1 VATGWRDEVLWVR
14 PFAAAVVAMFSLA
27 GLANADEPPGP
38 CAAPAAASVADRP
51 GTGRTTSNGG
61 APCVVLQGD
70 VVVEDGVRRQVTTEP
85 GGVGADTLTSVNLAF
100 VRVGIAKR
108 LELGFTPPANE
119 FRAASGASSFDT
131 AHGTTDVA
139 AALKYLV
146 WDSPSV
152 QASVGAAYSAP
163 TGAGEF
169 TAGAPTYATMA
180 NVAVALTPRLS
191 LSTSLVLG
199 TAVGPDAAQFNRAFF
214 VFSPSVTLA
223 YALDTVDTL
232 LIQDAF
238 TSRQGPVSPAG
249 SRGFVALQRALGPR
263 LALDAEFEMNLLPL
277 AGRAARAL
285 GFGVVWYAHASH
297 GG

>member
-1 VATGWRDEVLWVR
+1 MRTPVFV
-14 PFAAAVVAMFSLA
+14 AAAIGWFSVA
-27 GLANADEPPGP
+27 GLANADQSAGP
-38 CAAPAAASVADRP
+38 CAAPAAATVADRP

-61 APCVVLQGD
+61 APCVVLKGD

-85 GGVGADTLTSVNLAF
+85 GGVGASTLASVNLAF

-119 FRAASGASSFDT
+119 SRSASGVSSFD
-131 AHGTTDVA
+131 AARGATDA
-139 AALKYLV
+139 ATALKYLV
-146 WDSPSV
+146 LDSASV

-169 TAGAPTYATMA
+169 TAGAPTYATSA
-180 NVAVALTPRLS
+180 NVAVAITPRLS
-191 LSTSLVLG
+191 LSTSMVLG
-199 TAVGPDAAQFNRAFF
+199 TAVGPDAANFNRSFF
-214 VFSPSVTLA
+214 AFSPSVTLA
-223 YALDTVDTL
+223 YALDAVDTL
-232 LIQDAF
+232 LLQDAF

-263 LALDAEFEMNLLPL
+263 LALDAEYEVNLLPL
-277 AGRAARAL
+277 AGRAARAV
-285 GFGVVWYAHASH
+285 GFGVVWYARSSH

>member
-1 VATGWRDEVLWVR
+1 V
-14 PFAAAVVAMFSLA
+14 
-27 GLANADEPPGP
+27 
-38 CAAPAAASVADRP
+38 PAAATVADRP

-85 GGVGADTLTSVNLAF
+85 GGVGASTLTSVNLAF

-108 LELGFTPPANE
+108 LEFGFTPPASE
-119 FRAASGASSFDT
+119 VRSASGASSFD
-131 AHGTTDVA
+131 AARGTTDVV

-146 WDSPSV
+146 WDSASV
-152 QASVGAAYSAP
+152 QVSAGAAYSDP
-163 TGAGEF
+163 TGTGEF
-169 TAGAPTYATMA
+169 TAGAPTYATSA
-180 NVAVALTPRLS
+180 NVAVALTRRLA

-199 TAVGPDAAQFNRAFF
+199 TAVGPDTAQLNRTFV

-238 TSRQGPVSPAG
+238 TSRQGPVDPAG

-285 GFGVVWYAHASH
+285 GFGVVWYAHSSH